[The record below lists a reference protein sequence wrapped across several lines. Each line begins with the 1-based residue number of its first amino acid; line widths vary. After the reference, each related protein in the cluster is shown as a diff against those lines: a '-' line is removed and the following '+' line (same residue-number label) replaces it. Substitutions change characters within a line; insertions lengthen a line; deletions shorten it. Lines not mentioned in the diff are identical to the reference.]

1 MSHSP
6 HQPRKGGWGMN
17 TQVEQTAAPIET
29 NKALITLAMLRKW
42 GACQDGKLWFS
53 DKFPQGGQYDDVML
67 ALYSDRRFDDANWL
81 ASTMLSTSPAS
92 DFIKAHVKSIIKLT
106 SDAATT
112 GNWARAATTGYEAHA
127 ATTGNWAHAATTG
140 NRAHA
145 ATTGYEAHAATTGNW
160 AHAATT
166 GNRAHAATT
175 GNWARAATTGYEAH
189 AATTGNEAHAATTG
203 NRAHASSDGENCIIA
218 CLGIGSHAKL
228 GPKGVASLAWNDGKR
243 NRITSFYEGEDGIK
257 AGVWYKLDD
266 SGRPVQ
272 VEAA

>member
-1 MSHSP
+1 
-6 HQPRKGGWGMN
+6 MN
-17 TQVEQTAAPIET
+17 TQVEQTAAPAET
-29 NKALITLAMLRKW
+29 NKAQITLAMLRKW
-42 GACQDGKLWFS
+42 GACQDGKSWFS
-53 DKFPQGGQYDDVML
+53 KKFPQGGQYDDVML

-81 ASTMLSTSPAS
+81 ASTMLSTSPTS
-92 DFIKAHVKSIIKLT
+92 DFIKADVRSIIKLT

-112 GNWARAATTGYEAHA
+112 GN
-127 ATTGNWAHAATTG
+127 
-140 NRAHA
+140 
-145 ATTGYEAHAATTGNW
+145 
-160 AHAATT
+160 
-166 GNRAHAATT
+166 
-175 GNWARAATTGYEAH
+175 EAH

-203 NRAHASSDGENCIIA
+203 DWAHAATTGDWAHAATTGDDAHAATTGNEAHAATTGYRAYASSGGENCIIA

-266 SGRPVQ
+266 AGRPVE